1 MSIDAFLHEI
11 EAKLKTG
18 QATEH
23 TYRAALEALFNTL
36 LTPARATNEPKQASY
51 GAPDF
56 IIQQG
61 NAPIGHAEAKDVG
74 LDLGKYIADSEREV
88 PRTREGEQLRRY
100 RAALPNLL
108 YTDGLEWHWF
118 VNGEPRLDAPVR
130 VGNWSKASKKLKPAA
145 GADDS
150 ITTLLAQFNAQ
161 QVQTVNTPRELVYRL
176 SLVDAQADY
185 DAAMEGFPV

>member
-74 LDLGKYIADSEREV
+74 LNLGKFIR
-88 PRTREGEQLRRY
+88 GG
-100 RAALPNLL
+100 N
-108 YTDGLEWHWF
+108 H
-118 VNGEPRLDAPVR
+118 DAIIP
-130 VGNWSKASKKLKPAA
+130 
-145 GADDS
+145 
-150 ITTLLAQFNAQ
+150 
-161 QVQTVNTPRELVYRL
+161 
-176 SLVDAQADY
+176 
-185 DAAMEGFPV
+185 